1 MHNDPSAAAIRGQF
15 WRYALPSMF
24 SQLLNSCFIIV
35 DGLFIGRNLGDA
47 GLAAI
52 NVAWPIV
59 ALIQAVSL
67 AVGTGGAV
75 RLATALGRGDE
86 AEALTARGN
95 AVLLLAASAVAL
107 GVGLG
112 LTYPYILPFIG
123 ANEELYP
130 LAAGYIR
137 VVCLLTVCQVFAT
150 GLLPLVRSAGRTL
163 AAMTVTVGGLLGN
176 IFLDWL
182 FIQRFQWGLPGA
194 ALATGLSQGA
204 CALAALPLLLAHKG
218 WPLRL
223 GQFAPCKRMIKG
235 ILHYAV
241 SPFGLSISTSAILL
255 ITNLRALR
263 YGGTQGVAVYAVLS
277 YVLGSIIPLI
287 SGVGDG
293 LQPLVSYA
301 RGARDWQG
309 LDHLRRKGLALAV
322 AVALVSGGA
331 CLALRDVLPA
341 VFGASPEAAAQGAA
355 AMWTLTLA
363 CPFVA
368 VVRFSCSYFCAVGE
382 PLAGGILA
390 YGEPLGAQPLF
401 LFTLPLWLKLEGVW
415 VAYPAA
421 VVLTAAV
428 AVVLT
433 RRHLALLPARE

>member
-1 MHNDPSAAAIRGQF
+1 MT
-15 WRYALPSMF
+15 L
-24 SQLLNSCFIIV
+24 
-35 DGLFIGRNLGDA
+35 
-47 GLAAI
+47 
-52 NVAWPIV
+52 
-59 ALIQAVSL
+59 L
-67 AVGTGGAV
+67 AVCAAV
-75 RLATALGRGDE
+75 
-86 AEALTARGN
+86 
-95 AVLLLAASAVAL
+95 L

-112 LTYPYILPFIG
+112 LTYPYILPLIG

-130 LAAGYIR
+130 LSAAYIR
-137 VVCLLTVCQVFAT
+137 VVCLLSACQVFAT

-163 AAMTVTVGGLLGN
+163 GAMTVTVGGLLGN

-194 ALATGLSQGA
+194 ALATGLSQGG
-204 CALAALPLLLAHKG
+204 CALAALPMLLAHRG

-223 GQFAPCKRMIKG
+223 GQFALRRRMVKG

-255 ITNLRALR
+255 VTNLQALR
-263 YGGTQGVAVYAVLS
+263 YGGTKGVAVYAVLS

-293 LQPLVSYA
+293 LQPLFSYA
-301 RGARDWQG
+301 RGARDWQS
-309 LDHLRRKGLALAV
+309 LDRLRRKGLSLAVGVALA
-322 AVALVSGGA
+322 SGAA
-331 CLALRDVLPA
+331 CFALRYVLPE
-341 VFGASPEAAAQGAA
+341 VFGASAGAAAEGAA

-368 VVRFSCSYFCAVGE
+368 ASRFTCSYFCAVGE

-390 YGEPLGAQPLF
+390 YGEPLAAQPLF
-401 LFTLPLWLKLEGVW
+401 LFALPLWLGLEGVW
-415 VAYPAA
+415 IAYPAA
-421 VVLTAAV
+421 VMLTAA
-428 AVVLT
+428 AAFVLM